1 MNDGPRRAAPVMA
14 GALALTLG
22 FLAGC
27 GSSPREQVE
36 VDLDDLRTPVGCGDG
51 FQAEND
57 AATVGIL
64 LQPAPGETRP
74 TQERVELGDGSPWT
88 GEIRLGRDLFATWC
102 GGVVVGEPRVDETW
116 ELVEGVVEVTEVDE
130 SAGIPS
136 ATMTATGLVAVD
148 TDGVR
153 HELGDVVLVNSA
165 WGMRGE

>member
-1 MNDGPRRAAPVMA
+1 MSDGRRTASPMIPV
-14 GALALTLG
+14 ALALTLG

-27 GSSPREQVE
+27 GSSPEQVV

-64 LQPAPGETRP
+64 LQPAAGETSP
-74 TQERVELGDGSPWT
+74 TQDRVELGDGSPWT
-88 GEIRLGRDLFATWC
+88 GEIRLGRDLFAAWC
-102 GGVVVGEPRVDETW
+102 GGVVDGEPRVDETW
-116 ELVEGVVEVTEVDE
+116 ELVEGAVEVTEVDDN
-130 SAGIPS
+130 AATPS

-148 TDGVR
+148 ADGVR
-153 HELGDVVLVNSA
+153 HELGDIVLVNEA